1 MKLLLLILVILF
13 NCCTSSKNTNS
24 SNSTIK
30 DSVNAVYQPMHGS
43 DVVGLSIGNK
53 IPNIQIANPND
64 SILSLYSLKGSIVF
78 VDFWASWCGPCRKE
92 NPNLVKAYLKF
103 KSEKFKTAKN
113 FQIFSVA
120 LDNNKTSWLK
130 AINSDGLIWP
140 YHVSEL
146 KSWDSNVAQQF
157 DIQSIPSN
165 ILINESGH
173 IVGKNMSYL
182 KLITYLERQ
191 KKVD

>member
-1 MKLLLLILVILF
+1 MKLLFLILVILF

-24 SNSTIK
+24 TNSTIK
-30 DSVNAVYQPMHGS
+30 DSVNAVYQPIHGS

-64 SILSLYSLKGSIVF
+64 SILSLYSLKGSIVL

-165 ILINESGH
+165 ILINESRH

>member
-64 SILSLYSLKGSIVF
+64 SILSLYSLKGSIVL